1 MSGELQYDI
10 AVIGSGFGGSLM
22 AMIARRLGRSVVL
35 LERGTHPRFAIGESS
50 TPLSNLLLEQL
61 AAKYCLPEVGHL
73 TKWGVWQDS
82 HPEIACGLKRGFS
95 FFHHDLGQKK
105 PEARTRETE
114 LLVAASPYDRIA
126 DTHWYRSD
134 FDWFLVQQA
143 QKLGVEYLDVVE
155 LEQCLED
162 SCGITLQGTRRGEE
176 MTVRVQFVI
185 DATGP
190 RGFLHRALALGERE
204 LPAMPDTQILYSHFA
219 RVKPLQDAR
228 WRVAPYPV
236 ENAAV
241 HHVFPG
247 GWIWLLRFNN
257 GITSAGVV
265 ATEPLANEWSL
276 REVQRAWNRVL
287 LAIPELRQQF
297 AGAEAVQPFR
307 HIARPGFR
315 STSIAGEHWA
325 LLPSAAG
332 FVDPLLS
339 TGFTLNLLGIQRL
352 AEVISHALDG
362 DEFTGQLRTYAKN
375 TDEELIATARLIGA
389 LFANMENFPLFA
401 VITLLYFAA
410 ASYSEAAHRLGKPE
424 LATGFLLHDH
434 PQFGAQSKEVL
445 GRVIRAP
452 QGEES
457 VALIADVL
465 RAIEPID
472 VAGLTKRDRR
482 NWYPVDAED
491 ILGSSAKLGV
501 SRSEVAQMLE
511 RCGFRPATLRT

>member
-1 MSGELQYDI
+1 
-10 AVIGSGFGGSLM
+10 M
-22 AMIARRLGRSVVL
+22 AMIARQLGRSVVL

-50 TPLSNLLLEQL
+50 TPLSNLLLEEL
-61 AAKYCLPEVGHL
+61 AAKYNLPEIGNL

-82 HPEIACGLKRGFS
+82 HAEIACGLKRGFS
-95 FFHHDLGQKK
+95 FFHHELGLQK
-105 PEARTRETE
+105 PAMRTRETE

-143 QKLGVEYLDVVE
+143 QKLGVEYLDGVK
-155 LEQCLED
+155 LKQCLED
-162 SCGITLQGTRRGEE
+162 SCGITLRGTQRGEGT
-176 MTVRVQFVI
+176 TVRAQFVI

-190 RGFLHRALALGERE
+190 RGFLHRALELGERE

-219 RVKPLQDAR
+219 EVKPLQDVR
-228 WRVAPYPV
+228 WKDAPYPV
-236 ENAAV
+236 EDAAV

-247 GWIWLLRFNN
+247 GWIWMLRFNN

-265 ATEPLANEWSL
+265 ATERLANEWNL
-276 REVQRAWNRVL
+276 REGRQAWDRVL
-287 LAIPELRQQF
+287 LAVPELRQQF
-297 AGAEAVQPFR
+297 TDAEAVQPFR
-307 HIARPGFR
+307 HSARPGFR
-315 STSIAGEHWA
+315 SASIAGEHWA
-325 LLPSAAG
+325 FLPSAAG

-362 DEFTGQLRTYAKN
+362 DEFTSRLRTYVKN

-401 VITLLYFAA
+401 AITLLYFAA
-410 ASYSEAAHRLGKPE
+410 ASYSEAAHRLGRPE

-434 PQFGAQSKEVL
+434 PQFRARVEEVL
-445 GRVIRAP
+445 TRAMRAP
-452 QGEES
+452 RGDGSAVLVE
-457 VALIADVL
+457 DVL

-482 NWYPVDAED
+482 NWYPVDADD
-491 ILGSSAKLGV
+491 ILGSAAKLGV
-501 SRSEVAQMLE
+501 SRGEVSQMLE